1 MEFLVKYRNLQSCF
15 CMFYIN
21 IPIHH
26 SKWLKCLNSW
36 THFYEQFTWLYIFTV
51 TSSHDAD
58 RLGWSADAD
67 RNLTSSVDFNKLQQ
81 TNVHNYESLLLSDTN
96 SKSPTKRSTSARK
109 STDLNQMIQHS
120 LTQLSQVI

>member
-1 MEFLVKYRNLQSCF
+1 MPNLF
-15 CMFYIN
+15 IFFNFTFFNMFQWTIYIT
-21 IPIHH
+21 
-26 SKWLKCLNSW
+26 CL
-36 THFYEQFTWLYIFTV
+36 HIFTV
-51 TSSHDAD
+51 TSSHDTD
-58 RLGWSADAD
+58 RLGWAADAD

-120 LTQLSQVI
+120 LTQLSQVSPVIPFELS